1 MVDDARL
8 ESGTPAGGTNFA
20 CRTTVDGLVVG
31 GREVWWLVARS
42 VDDLVDLLGSD
53 SADDDDRIVVCREIA
68 ADGTLTL
75 GAADPEQDPL
85 LSAMLM
91 GDDRDRA

>member
-1 MVDDARL
+1 MIDDARPQ
-8 ESGTPAGGTNFA
+8 SATGATSFA

-53 SADDDDRIVVCREIA
+53 AVDEDDHLVICRGID
-68 ADGTLTL
+68 ADGNLTL

-91 GDDRDRA
+91 GEDRDRA